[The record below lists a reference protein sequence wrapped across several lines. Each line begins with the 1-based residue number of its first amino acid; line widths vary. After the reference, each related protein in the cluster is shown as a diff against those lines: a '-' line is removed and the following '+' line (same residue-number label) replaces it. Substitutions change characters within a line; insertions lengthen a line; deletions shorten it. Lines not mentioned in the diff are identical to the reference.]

1 MNTRKERFPINNK
14 RADNRSSWLMG
25 YRLCVYVLDAV
36 ITNAVLR

>member
-1 MNTRKERFPINNK
+1 MTVHKERFPINNK

-25 YRLCVYVLDAV
+25 YRLCVYALDAV